1 MISKDEAEKKKE
13 EAIKTLRKEWDLL
26 KMTGLLS
33 QIGCTAGP
41 KMIRREG
48 IKKPTYD
55 MFEWKAMIRGPKKT
69 PYDGYLFEFEIK
81 YPENY
86 PESPPKVICKTKI
99 YHMNINNDGNVCV
112 SSTKKRPLEPN
123 ENEKKTSY
131 WEDAG
136 DISTVLLSIFRILA
150 KPNADDPYISNL
162 AELYINNRQ
171 EYEKN
176 VREYCQKYAKKIS

>member
-1 MISKDEAEKKKE
+1 MGKDESEKKKE
-13 EAIKTLRKEWDLL
+13 KSIETLRNEWDLL
-26 KMTGLLS
+26 KKTGLLS

-41 KMIRREG
+41 KMIKSEG

-55 MFEWKAMIRGPKKT
+55 MFEWKAIIRGPKRS
-69 PYDGYLFEFEIK
+69 PYEGYLFEFEIK

-86 PESPPKVICKTKI
+86 PENPPKVICKTQI
-99 YHMNINNDGNVCV
+99 YHMNIRDGNVCV

-123 ENEKKTSY
+123 ENERKTSY

-136 DISTVLLSIFRILA
+136 DINTVLLSIFRILA
-150 KPNADDPYISNL
+150 KPNKDDPYITEL
-162 AELYINNRQ
+162 AELYNNNRQ

-176 VREYCQKYAKKIS
+176 AREYCQKYAKKIS